1 MKKIDIATHIL
12 PLKYKE
18 VLFKKAP
25 VGSDIIRNIN
35 STPTAYDL
43 EQRFRIMDKFDG
55 LTQVLTITSPP
66 IEKFVDPDEAVD
78 LAKLANDDMA
88 ELLVKHPDRFAAGV
102 ACLPMNNVDAALD
115 EVDRAIKDLHFKG
128 IEFHTPIND
137 KPLDAPEFLPLFE
150 KMSEYDLPIWIH
162 PWRSKDYADYRT
174 EDESLYRVFSVF
186 GWPFETTI
194 AMARIVF
201 SGILEKYPNLKII
214 THHCGAMIPFFRER
228 VIGSYDRIFSHVK
241 DNVRQGISKPHI
253 EYFKMFYNDTAINGN
268 TSALMCA
275 HEFCGAEHLL
285 FGTDMPYDTEN
296 GERNLRQVTE
306 AIEKMEI
313 SNAEKEKIFS
323 GNAIK
328 LLKMEI

>member
-12 PLKYKE
+12 PLPYKE
-18 VLFKKAP
+18 ILFKKAP
-25 VGSDIIRNIN
+25 SGSDIIRNIN

-43 EQRFRIMDKFDG
+43 DQRFRIMDKFEG
-55 LTQVLTITSPP
+55 LMQVLTITSPP
-66 IEKFVDPDEAVD
+66 IEKFVGPDEAVD
-78 LAKLANDDMA
+78 LAKLANDSMA
-88 ELLVKHPDRFAAGV
+88 ELVVKHPDRFAAGV

-115 EVDRAIKDLHFKG
+115 EVDRATKDLQFKG

-137 KPLDAPEFLPLFE
+137 KPLDSPEFLPLFE
-150 KMSEYDLPIWIH
+150 KMAEYDLPIWIH

-174 EDESLYRVFSVF
+174 EDESMYRVFSVF

-214 THHCGAMIPFFRER
+214 THHCGAIIPFLRER
-228 VIGSYDRIFSHVK
+228 VIASYDRILSNVK
-241 DNVRQGISKPHI
+241 DNIGKNISKPHI

-275 HEFCGAEHLL
+275 HDFCGAEHLL

-306 AIEKMEI
+306 AIEKMDI
-313 SNAEKEKIFS
+313 SDAEKEKIFN
-323 GNAIK
+323 GNATK
-328 LLKMEI
+328 LLKL

>member
-1 MKKIDIATHIL
+1 MKKIDVATHIL
-12 PLKYKE
+12 PLPYKE

-25 VGSDIIRNIN
+25 PVSDIIRNISSN
-35 STPTAYDL
+35 PTSYDL
-43 EQRFRIMDKFDG
+43 EQRFRVMDKFEE
-55 LTQVLTITSPP
+55 LQQVLTITSPP
-66 IEKFVDPDEAVD
+66 IEKFAGPDEAAD
-78 LAKLANDDMA
+78 LAKLANDSMA
-88 ELLVKHPDRFAAGV
+88 ELIVKHPDRFAAGV

-115 EVDRAIKDLHFKG
+115 EIDRTINDLNLKG

-174 EDESLYRVFSVF
+174 ETESMYRIFSVF

-201 SGILEKYPNLKII
+201 SGILEKYSNLKII
-214 THHCGAMIPFFRER
+214 THHCGAIIPFLRER
-228 VIGSYDRIFSHVK
+228 VIGSYDRILS
-241 DNVRQGISKPHI
+241 NVENNIGQNISKPHI

-275 HEFCGAEHLL
+275 HEFCGADHLL

-296 GERNLRQVTE
+296 GERNLRQVSE
-306 AIEKMEI
+306 AINNMAV
-313 SNAEKEKIFS
+313 SDVEKEKIFH
-323 GNAIK
+323 GNAEK
-328 LLKMEI
+328 LLKLKR